1 MYLEISVPVYRKDK
15 WDRLEKG
22 GKIQVSSEVD
32 TLSDGYKQL
41 KKEIDDLMA
50 EIDGQT
56 RLADEIDSLQ
66 CEIINKSHTLS
77 RLVTDIERATEH
89 YKNLKILLTS
99 LGVDPTQK
107 RLTIDTQF
115 LLSDA
120 SVAEVEVIANQV
132 SHEF

>member
-1 MYLEISVPVYRKDK
+1 MLLEISVPVYRKDK
-15 WDRLEKG
+15 YARLEKE

-32 TLSDGYKQL
+32 TLSDGYKRL

-66 CEIINKSHTLS
+66 CEIENKSHTLS
-77 RLVTDIERATEH
+77 RLVKDIEKATEH

-107 RLTIDTQF
+107 RLTIDTQL

-120 SVAEVEVIANQV
+120 SVAEVEVTANQV

>member
-1 MYLEISVPVYRKDK
+1 MLLEISVPVYRKDK
-15 WDRLEKG
+15 YARLEKE

-32 TLSDGYKQL
+32 TLSDGYKRL

-66 CEIINKSHTLS
+66 CEIENKSHTLS
-77 RLVTDIERATEH
+77 RLVKDIEKATEH
-89 YKNLKILLTS
+89 YKNLTILLTS

-107 RLTIDTQF
+107 RLTIDTQL

-120 SVAEVEVIANQV
+120 SVAEVEVTANQV